1 MLLLDHISI
10 TVPRLDEARPFYD
23 AVMDA
28 LGASKVYDRE
38 DALGYGE
45 RCRAGDAG
53 HTYLSVFASRTP
65 AATRAAIG
73 ASRRPAEAPWTASMP
88 PAWRMAAAMTARP
101 ACARTTTRITTPPS
115 CSTPA
120 AIASRPSA
128 TTLSDAR
135 GAQIRLER

>member
-1 MLLLDHISI
+1 MQLLDHVSI

-53 HTYLSVFASRTP
+53 HTYLSVFASPQAGSDAR
-65 AATRAAIG
+65 RHWCF
-73 ASRRPAEAPWTASMP
+73 RRPAEAPWTASMP